1 MSWIS
6 ATQDAAA
13 PPTASTTSP
22 WLVDEFVESYVQW
35 RSAAAAV
42 KDAYEHWTGAKHG
55 QRALAFA
62 VYRAALDGEE
72 LAARAHCD
80 CAERIAGRPR

>member
-6 ATQDAAA
+6 APQDTAA
-13 PPTASTTSP
+13 PSAAGTTSP
-22 WLVDEFVESYVQW
+22 WLVDEFVESYVHW
-35 RSAAAAV
+35 REAAAAAR
-42 KDAYEHWTGAKHG
+42 DAYEHWTGANHG

-72 LAARAHCD
+72 LAARAHRD
-80 CAERIAGRPR
+80 CSERIAGDPR